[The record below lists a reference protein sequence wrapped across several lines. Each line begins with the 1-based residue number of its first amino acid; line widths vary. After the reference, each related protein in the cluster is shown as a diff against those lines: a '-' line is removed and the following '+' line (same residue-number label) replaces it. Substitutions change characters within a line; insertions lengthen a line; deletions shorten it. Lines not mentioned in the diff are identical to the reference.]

1 MGIFD
6 FLSRSEKPKQKK
18 YKDLY
23 RNYAGADGGRLF
35 GDFIASS
42 FSADSE
48 LKTSLPVLRNRSR
61 DLARNNEYA
70 KRYLNLVKT
79 NVVGEKGFSVQVR
92 ARNDD
97 RSLDAAG
104 NAIIENAFTLG
115 AHGQC
120 RCDRQTAGLIVNVS
134 PPKHWHEMARCSS
147 RRL

>member
-1 MGIFD
+1 MRVRMAAD
-6 FLSRSEKPKQKK
+6 F
-18 YKDLY
+18 
-23 RNYAGADGGRLF
+23 F

-70 KRYLNLVKT
+70 KRYLNLIKT
-79 NVVGEKGFSVQVR
+79 NVVGERGFSVQVR

-104 NAIIENAFTLG
+104 NAIIENAF
-115 AHGQC
+115 
-120 RCDRQTAGLIVNVS
+120 
-134 PPKHWHEMARCSS
+134 SS
-147 RRL
+147 WGVWAMPMLPDD